1 MIILS
6 ILLRPFSYL
15 YGMAISIRHWAYN
28 RGVLKSHAFKTPS
41 ICVGNLSLGGTGKT
55 PMVAL
60 LLRHYN
66 TIEAFNTAI
75 LSRGYGRISKGLVH
89 ASEHA
94 TVEDLGDE
102 PFQIAQS
109 YPKNPLVV
117 SASRIEGMS
126 YLEGLASKAPHL
138 VILDDALQ
146 HRAIQAS
153 YTILLTTFSK
163 PFYKDSLI
171 PSGTLR
177 DLPSR
182 AKTADLIVVTKC
194 PENMSNSQ
202 RETKLTHIPKHS
214 NQKICFS
221 YLRYNTI
228 WRGVKSDL
236 NGSDFVGVEINLIT
250 AIAQPEPLLRY
261 LDKLG
266 VKYRHWRFRD
276 HHFFTANEVAE
287 LENLPHLVC
296 TEKDFVKLK
305 DRLDNIHYIGVEHAF
320 FEDDAKVFY
329 SALPAIS
336 I

>member
-6 ILLRPFSYL
+6 ILLRPFSWF
-15 YGMAISIRHWAYN
+15 YGMAISLRHWTYD
-28 RGVLKSHAFKTPS
+28 RGILKSQSFKTPS

-66 TIEAFNTAI
+66 TVEALNTAI

-89 ASEHA
+89 ATEHA
-94 TVEDLGDE
+94 TVADLGDE
-102 PFQIAQS
+102 PFLIAQS

-117 SASRIEGMS
+117 SASRIEGMN
-126 YLEGLASKAPHL
+126 YLEGLGVKAPRL
-138 VILDDALQ
+138 VLLDDALQ

-177 DLPSR
+177 DLPFR
-182 AKTADLIVVTKC
+182 AKIADLIVVTKC
-194 PENMSNSQ
+194 PENMSTAQ
-202 RETKLTHIPKHS
+202 RAAITTQISKYS
-214 NQKICFS
+214 NKKICFS
-221 YLRYNTI
+221 YLRYSTL
-228 WRGVKSDL
+228 WRGVQSDL
-236 NGSDFVGVEINLIT
+236 NGLDFVGKEINLIT
-250 AIAQPEPLLRY
+250 AIAQPEPLLKY
-261 LDKLG
+261 LDRLG
-266 VKYRHWRFRD
+266 IKYRHWRFRD
-276 HHFFTANEVAE
+276 HHFFTANELTQ
-287 LENLPHLVC
+287 LESLPHLVC
-296 TEKDFVKLK
+296 THKDFVKLK
-305 DRLDNIHYIGVEHAF
+305 HRLDKIHYIDVQHAF